1 MFKAG
6 DQVPVILL
14 SEVVGNAANAPP
26 EHIAATG
33 VKVGITVELTVRV
46 NVVAVAHCPAVGV
59 NAYVV
64 VVVLFNAGDQ
74 VPVILLRDV
83 VGKAAN
89 AAPGQIAATGLK
101 VGVTVGLIVIVNVV
115 VVAHCPTVGV
125 NV

>member
-74 VPVILLRDV
+74 VPVILLSDV
-83 VGKAAN
+83 VGN
-89 AAPGQIAATGLK
+89 AAKAPSEQIAATGLK
-101 VGVTVGLIVIVNVV
+101 VGVTIRLTVMDNVV
-115 VVAHCPTVGV
+115 VEAHCPAAGV